1 MLTWFLM
8 VNFSLAALYAVIKGI
23 HREGILMAAFFVFL
37 PGLGFLIYYLPILF
51 QTFLEKSG
59 VDSEAVLTHA
69 FEIDRQMEHPDVR
82 EELNVVSVEDAMA
95 VSGNTEKR
103 ALLLKQLKKNLKE
116 NYRILLAAEQDEDSE
131 LSHYVAA
138 AKMEIYRLQQA
149 RWLECRRDYEKEPGN
164 PEKYHTV
171 CAVLTEMLK
180 SDVLSA
186 REQSAYRK
194 HLCDLVQG
202 QINAEEREV
211 SLGEYEECL
220 SALVEL
226 GRYADAEL
234 FWQKYADRMQSEAA
248 YQNML
253 KMFYQAGERQ
263 KFKDILDELS
273 KNRQVR
279 LSHKGLEQLRYW
291 RKRLAGTEMNN

>member
-1 MLTWFLM
+1 MLIWFLV

-116 NYRILLAAEQDEDSE
+116 NYKILLAAEQDEDSE

-211 SLGEYEECL
+211 SLEEYEECL

>member
-1 MLTWFLM
+1 MLTWFLL
-8 VNFSLAALYAVIKGI
+8 VNVSLAALYAVIKGI